1 MAGCDIQMIIGM
13 AISFVILAVITSYRL
28 IKGPTITDRLVA
40 ADTIGIFMSIA
51 MLFIGLHYNISLLV
65 DIVLAYAV
73 LLFVDILIF
82 AKYFE
87 HRELYK

>member
-1 MAGCDIQMIIGM
+1 MIIGL
-13 AISFVILAVITSYRL
+13 AVFFVILAIISSYRL
-28 IKGPTITDRLVA
+28 IKGPTITDRLIS
-40 ADTIGIFMSIA
+40 ADTIGIFMAIVI
-51 MLFIGLHYNISLLV
+51 LLIGLYYNITLLV
-65 DIVLAYAV
+65 DIVLAYTI